1 LRNKLFKNLKTL
13 TEVALIRAKL
23 YLSSSDKQVTLL
35 PIAISV
41 SCHQK
46 SKTIIKN
53 IKDQLQR
60 LKMIMLKV
68 ALGEVG
74 KQKRHPEI
82 RPSIQF
88 NNKKKKAI
96 FHLEYQEIETSAPIL
111 AQAQKSRWQLKRNYS
126 RDFNSTRIPQLLALS
141 QNKEQER
148 ATSPET
154 DLQYLQVLKTR
165 ISSLTRS
172 CNKNLLKF
180 ISKLTVIHL
189 KNKQIS
195 TRLIAQA
202 LVINLVRQWL
212 HPLPTIIVS

>member
-13 TEVALIRAKL
+13 TEVVLIRAKL
-23 YLSSSDKQVTLL
+23 YLSNSDKLVTLL

-46 SKTIIKN
+46 SKTTIKN

-68 ALGEVG
+68 APEEVG

-82 RPSIQF
+82 RPLIQF

-111 AQAQKSRWQLKRNYS
+111 AQVQKSQWQLKRNYN

-141 QNKEQER
+141 QNKEAER
-148 ATSPET
+148 TTSPET

-172 CNKNLLKF
+172 CNKNPLKF
-180 ISKLTVIHL
+180 IIKPTVIHL
-189 KNKQIS
+189 NTQQSS
-195 TRLIAQA
+195 TAQT
-202 LVINLVRQWL
+202 LLEDPVHQWHHL
-212 HPLPTIIVS
+212 LPTIIVS